1 MIDRRDPLFNFIL
14 AVLGLHIAVV
24 LGWATIALLTP

>member
-14 AVLGLHIAVV
+14 AVLGLHIVFV
-24 LGWATIALLTP
+24 LGWVTIAVLSQ